1 MSDLNAAAT
10 PPNNPPP
17 FWQTVTLKQVAQGTA
32 IAALILLGILLF
44 IALRYVLVLLF
55 LSIVLATALAPLT
68 ERLRR
73 WGVSQALAVLA
84 AFSLLV
90 LAVAGILAAV
100 VPFFANQ
107 IAQLATDLPERY
119 AAVRGTIA

>member
-55 LSIVLATALAPLT
+55 LSIVVATALAPLA

-73 WGVSQALAVLA
+73 WGVSQSLA
-84 AFSLLV
+84 ALIVFALLLILLGAIV
-90 LAVAGILAAV
+90 AAVA
-100 VPFFANQ
+100 PFFVA
-107 IAQLATDLPERY
+107 
-119 AAVRGTIA
+119 